1 LSLLQTQALV
11 GSKYESGS
19 LMEVCSPT
27 SESLGCD
34 SIANGPSVLPC
45 HVCCSRVGSGHGSVK
60 RDRVKC
66 PHAWSVRSYGEL
78 AVAFVPTG
86 TCVTWQ
92 GFSRVIRCY
101 AYGDRCS
108 MACLDGSGLA
118 SLEAWVGFVQ
128 RLCCTFMVRRRT
140 ACRGLH
146 HGVYTY
152 SQQPIETPPTAS
164 PYGGRAL
171 HGHERAGEGHGG
183 HGQATRRIALSC
195 TGSRPNMSPL
205 TCPKVTGT
213 RGCQKC
219 VIAAKARAGRRS
231 AGSVINNIAGWVV
244 AIDFAR

>member
-34 SIANGPSVLPC
+34 SSANGPSVLPC
-45 HVCCSRVGSGHGSVK
+45 HVCCSRVGSSHGSVK
-60 RDRVKC
+60 RDRVRC

-108 MACLDGSGLA
+108 WLAWTAAVLRASRLGWDSSRGCAVRLWCAAAPHVVACI
-118 SLEAWVGFVQ
+118 
-128 RLCCTFMVRRRT
+128 T
-140 ACRGLH
+140 ACTRTRSSRSRRL
-146 HGVYTY
+146 
-152 SQQPIETPPTAS
+152 QPLPLMVAARCTDTSVLERDMEATDRPP
-164 PYGGRAL
+164 
-171 HGHERAGEGHGG
+171 GE
-183 HGQATRRIALSC
+183 
-195 TGSRPNMSPL
+195 
-205 TCPKVTGT
+205 
-213 RGCQKC
+213 
-219 VIAAKARAGRRS
+219 
-231 AGSVINNIAGWVV
+231 
-244 AIDFAR
+244 